1 MQVRRDSPT
10 GVIMDGTNC
19 QGSGDLYII
28 NIPGWVI
35 NGWKYVYH
43 AAYAVNDDDKRWMYL
58 YGWDSNGT
66 RIDRQWDA
74 RYCWDRDGVIRCR
87 WRVSPALTNAT
98 SWWIRF
104 IQDGGN
110 VHWDTTWIWTSNLD
124 YADKFPDYY

>member
-1 MQVRRDSPT
+1 MN
-10 GVIMDGTNC
+10 GTNC

-28 NIPGWVI
+28 NIPGWAI
-35 NGWKYVYH
+35 NGWKWVYH
-43 AAYAVNDDDKRWMYL
+43 AAYATNDNDRRWMYL

-74 RYCWDRDGVIRCR
+74 RDCWDRDGVIRCR

-104 IQDGGN
+104 IQDDGN

-124 YADKFPDYY
+124 YADKFSDYY